1 MVQMQLLI
9 RCFLSG
15 QTRTV
20 SKLVLTSQF
29 GSHVTIWSFA
39 TSVLIVR
46 VPPTPPHLTS
56 LAGAHRG
63 GGGRQ
68 QVLRNGVCV
77 CSLRAQSASPRSLSL
92 LLLADAPSLG
102 RSLPATFLLLC
113 CSCMPLCP
121 GTNSQFS
128 FTSIPSA
135 FALMDVVLISLAG
148 ETYFILGPKKIP
160 KRPAGH
166 LERPNPIQYL
176 TVYT

>member
-1 MVQMQLLI
+1 MTHGSEAVAHQVFSV
-9 RCFLSG
+9 RPDKDSFK
-15 QTRTV
+15 V
-20 SKLVLTSQF
+20 

-63 GGGRQ
+63 GGGQ

-92 LLLADAPSLG
+92 LLADARSLG

-128 FTSIPSA
+128 HFHLH
-135 FALMDVVLISLAG
+135 FMDVVFISLAG
-148 ETYFILGPKKIP
+148 ETYFILGSKKIP

-166 LERPNPIQYL
+166 LDRPNPIQYL